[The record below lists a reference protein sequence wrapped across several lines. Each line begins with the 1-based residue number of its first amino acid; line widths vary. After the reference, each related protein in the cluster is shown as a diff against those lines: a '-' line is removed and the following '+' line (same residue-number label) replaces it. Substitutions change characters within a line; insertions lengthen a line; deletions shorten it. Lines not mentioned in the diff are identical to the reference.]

1 MLNLDSEDFGVI
13 TVGCA
18 GGGDSQI
25 TLPVSREK
33 NRHTGMTSLKIVVTG
48 LRGGHSG
55 VDIHEQ
61 RGNAVKLLAR
71 ILWKA
76 TQKFSLRISDLQGGD
91 KHNAIPRES
100 WARISVLSSE
110 KDDVIALIREQEKD
124 ISLEIQPIDPKFKV
138 EITQDTQIENVLTTE
153 SHIVLLNLLHGLPH
167 GIQKISYDIPNLVE
181 TSTNLATVALN
192 EKTAHIGLSSRSSI
206 ASALQNLRDQIR
218 ALATL
223 AGARVTEEKPYP
235 GWKPNLDSSLLT
247 LSKNIFMDMFS
258 LEPKVEAIHAGLEC
272 GIIGEKFPG
281 MDMISIG
288 PTIKYPHSPEEQV
301 HIKTVEKFYHYVL
314 KILEKIS

>member
-1 MLNLDSEDFGVI
+1 
-13 TVGCA
+13 
-18 GGGDSQI
+18 
-25 TLPVSREK
+25 
-33 NRHTGMTSLKIVVTG
+33 MTSLKIVVTG

-110 KDDVIALIREQEKD
+110 KDDVIALIRDQEKD
-124 ISLEIQPIDPKFKV
+124 ISLEIHPIDPKFKI
-138 EITQDTQIENVLTTE
+138 EITQDTQIENILTSE
-153 SHIVLLNLLHGLPH
+153 SHTNLLNLLHGLPH
-167 GIQKISYDIPNLVE
+167 GIQKMSYDIPNLVE
-181 TSTNLATVALN
+181 TSTNLATVALK

-235 GWKPNLDSSLLT
+235 GWGHRGSCFEHQIPVLT
-247 LSKNIFMDMFS
+247 VSAPHPS
-258 LEPKVEAIHAGLEC
+258 VC
-272 GIIGEKFPG
+272 GTFPDQSQIDRPG
-281 MDMISIG
+281 G
-288 PTIKYPHSPEEQV
+288 
-301 HIKTVEKFYHYVL
+301 
-314 KILEKIS
+314 